1 MAKKFMNNRV
11 KFQYN
16 EHNKDAYYMLT
27 VVPGKETIKLPRTA
41 MDVET
46 AHKGAVV
53 KCMNANCAARNK
65 VLMPF
70 DYHYAFF
77 HKTRAFFVTKLSKNG
92 QPVECVGY
100 KHNNSRDIEVHDKM
114 GPKAIL
120 AQGLADKVITLSPL
134 LPPRKRKPSDDKA
147 RPNRNR
153 PATIKRPSRAVA
165 RGAAARAI
173 DAGLFV
179 PELHEKTLKKAA

>member
-1 MAKKFMNNRV
+1 MAKKFMANRV

-16 EHNKDAYYMLT
+16 EHNKNAFHMLD
-27 VVPGKETIKLPRTA
+27 VVPGKEIIKLPRTTL
-41 MDVET
+41 DVET

-70 DYHYAFF
+70 DYHFAFF
-77 HKTRAFFVTKLSKNG
+77 HKTRAFFVTKLSKSG

-120 AQGLADKVITLSPL
+120 DKGLADKVITLSPL
-134 LPPRKRKPSDDKA
+134 LPPRKRKPSDDVA
-147 RPNRNR
+147 RPNR
-153 PATIKRPSRAVA
+153 PTTIRRPSRAVA